1 MQQPPMDIPAN
12 HDSALHQSVDLLRAL
27 EVGPG
32 LGSEVAERLREL
44 VSVVREGVLEGRL
57 CASSRALGTW
67 PAITESMSAD
77 ELRDLAELLNSITG
91 AAPAESHSLALAVH
105 SALQRFEGDA
115 ELLGEVLEIFLEQV
129 PIQLQQMHQAGA
141 AGDTDR
147 IAEIAHE
154 LRGAAANVGAEGL
167 RTVACQVELD
177 LKGGDPK
184 DVTAELESLQVE
196 LARLRLA
203 VEAFRAGGARS

>member
-1 MQQPPMDIPAN
+1 MQVPTN

-27 EVGPG
+27 EIGPG

-44 VSVVREGVLEGRL
+44 VSVVRAGVLEGHL
-57 CASSRALGTW
+57 CASSRALGPW
-67 PAITESMSAD
+67 PAITDSMSTD

-91 AAPAESHSLALAVH
+91 AAPAEPHSLALAVH

-115 ELLGEVLEIFLEQV
+115 ELLGEMLGIFLEQV
-129 PIQLQQMHQAGA
+129 PMQLQQMRQAGA
-141 AGDTDR
+141 VGDTDR
-147 IAEIAHE
+147 IAAIAHE

-167 RTVACQVELD
+167 RTLACEVELH
-177 LKGGDPK
+177 LKRGDSK
-184 DVTAELESLQVE
+184 DVTAELEVE

-203 VEAFRAGGARS
+203 VEAFRAGGAQS